1 MSASIVRRGRHL
13 ERLGIAAVLVASF
26 TLAAAQAGAGDAGH
40 WLTRLQQASANQT
53 YQGTLI
59 YSAAGMVSSS
69 RVVHIGDGRQH
80 YERIDVLD
88 GQERQ
93 QFRHNDQ
100 MLTLW
105 PRKRVAM
112 IEQRD
117 PIADF
122 PALPAAGLRALDSYE
137 LSSIGS
143 DRIAGHAAEVL
154 LFKPR
159 DGHRF
164 AQRLWAERDSGMLL
178 RADVLG
184 PHGEVLESS
193 AFTDVT
199 IGGKLPVDGVLA
211 AMRNLDGYRVVRPL
225 VARTN
230 PEAQGWVLGR
240 MVPGFQLVA
249 CVRRPLDAPS
259 DNGPSAQVLQS
270 VFSDGL
276 THVSVFIEPFD
287 PHHHKPLRTSLGATH
302 TSMSRIGPWWITVVG
317 DVPMATVQQFESMFE
332 RRQ

>member
-1 MSASIVRRGRHL
+1 M
-13 ERLGIAAVLVASF
+13 AAALLAGA
-26 TLAAAQAGAGDAGH
+26 TMAAAQVSAGDAGQ
-40 WLTRLQQASANQT
+40 WLTRIQQAAGQQS

-69 RVVHIGDGRQH
+69 RVVHICEGRQR

-93 QFRHNDQ
+93 QFRHNDLL
-100 MLTLW
+100 LTLW
-105 PRKRVAM
+105 PRTRVAM
-112 IEQRD
+112 FEQRD

-122 PALPAAGLRALDSYE
+122 PALPAAGPRALESYE

-143 DRIAGHAAEVL
+143 DRIAGHLAEVL

-159 DGHRF
+159 DGLRF
-164 AQRLWAERDSGMLL
+164 AQRLWAERESGMLL

-184 PHGEVLESS
+184 SHGEVLESS

-199 IGGKLPVDGVLA
+199 IGGRLPVDGVLA
-211 AMRNLDGYRVVRPL
+211 AMKNLDGYRVVRPL
-225 VARTN
+225 VARTR
-230 PEAQGWVLGR
+230 PEAQGWSIGPS
-240 MVPGFQLVA
+240 VPGFQLVS
-249 CVRRPLDAPS
+249 CMRRPLDAPS

-276 THVSVFIEPFD
+276 TQVSVFIEPYD

-302 TSMSRIGPWWITVVG
+302 TSMSRHGQWWVTVVG
-317 DVPMATVQQFESMFE
+317 DVPMTTVQQFETIFE